1 MRRLAEP
8 DATPEILVLRALK
21 LGDLLVSVPALRGI
35 RRARPEARIVLA
47 TPAWLEPLVDLLD
60 AVDVLLPAEGLA
72 EPLPVAPGRVET
84 AIDLH
89 GYGPQ
94 SRALCEALFPR
105 RLVGFRAPGW
115 AGPEYPVDVHE
126 RVRWASLVTAHGM
139 PADSDDLR
147 IRVPLQESVRPGC
160 TVVHV
165 GAFYGSRAWPVQ
177 RFAAVAADL
186 SGRGAQVVLTGGA
199 ADRERA
205 EQTAAMTGLPAS
217 AVLAGEIG
225 LGQFAAVVAS
235 AALVI
240 TADTGAGHLASAYG
254 RPSVVIFGPVPPE
267 HWGPPPGPHVA
278 LTHAELRRGEPFA
291 DEPDPALLAV
301 TIDEVLEAVASLP
314 VDLPPTA
321 G

>member
-1 MRRLAEP
+1 MQRWGEP
-8 DATPEILVLRALK
+8 DGRPEVLVLRALK

-60 AVDVLLPAEGLA
+60 AVDVLLPADGLD
-72 EPLPVAPGRVET
+72 EPLPLPPGLIET
-84 AIDLH
+84 AVDLH

-94 SRALCEALFPR
+94 SRARCEALRPQH
-105 RLVGFRAPGW
+105 LVGFRAPGW
-115 AGPEYPVDVHE
+115 AGPEHPVDVHE
-126 RVRWASLVTAHGM
+126 RVRWASLVTWHGM
-139 PADSDDLR
+139 PADPDDLR
-147 IRVPLQESVRPGC
+147 IRVPEQGSVRPGC
-160 TVVHV
+160 TVVHI
-165 GAFYGSRAWPVQ
+165 GAFYGSREWPVE

-186 SGRGAQVVLTGGA
+186 AGRGADVVLTGGA
-199 ADRERA
+199 ADRGRA
-205 EQTAAMTGLPAS
+205 ERTAALAGLPAS

-225 LGQFAAVVAS
+225 VGEFAAVVAG
-235 AALVI
+235 AALVV

-278 LTHAELRRGEPFA
+278 LTHAELRRGEPFV

-301 TIDEVLEAVASLP
+301 TVDEVLAAVASLP
-314 VDLPPTA
+314 VDLGPA
-321 G
+321 GG

>member
-1 MRRLAEP
+1 MHRLAEP
-8 DATPEILVLRALK
+8 DGTPEILVLRALK

-35 RRARPEARIVLA
+35 RRARPEARIILA

-60 AVDVLLPAEGLA
+60 AVDVLLPTDGLD

-84 AIDLH
+84 AVDLH
-89 GYGPQ
+89 GYGPE
-94 SRALCEALFPR
+94 SRALCEALQPQH
-105 RLVGFRAPGW
+105 LAGFRAPGW
-115 AGPEYPVDVHE
+115 EGPEYPVDVHE

-139 PADSDDLR
+139 PADPDDVR
-147 IRVPLQESVRPGC
+147 ILVPEQASVRPGC
-160 TVVHV
+160 TVVHI
-165 GAFYGSRAWPVQ
+165 GAFYGSREWPVE

-186 SGRGAQVVLTGGA
+186 AGRGAEVVPTGGA

-205 EQTAAMTGLPAS
+205 EQTAALAGLPAS

-225 LGQFAAVVAS
+225 VGAFAAVVAG
-235 AALVI
+235 AALVV

-254 RPSVVIFGPVPPE
+254 RPSVVLFGPVPPE

-278 LTHAELRRGEPFA
+278 LTHAELRRGEPFVE
-291 DEPDPALLAV
+291 EPDPALLAV
-301 TIDEVLEAVASLP
+301 TVDEVLEAVATLP
-314 VDLPPTA
+314 VDLIRAA